1 MGVVLWE
8 GPAAGS
14 GEVRRS
20 LPHALG
26 SKGVLGTRGRVE
38 VGGLPLSTRS
48 SPTTD
53 YAHGGKRSFS

>member
-8 GPAAGS
+8 GTAAGS

-26 SKGVLGTRGRVE
+26 SKGVLGTGGRVG
-38 VGGLPLSTRS
+38 VGRATSLQLT
-48 SPTTD
+48 
-53 YAHGGKRSFS
+53 HH